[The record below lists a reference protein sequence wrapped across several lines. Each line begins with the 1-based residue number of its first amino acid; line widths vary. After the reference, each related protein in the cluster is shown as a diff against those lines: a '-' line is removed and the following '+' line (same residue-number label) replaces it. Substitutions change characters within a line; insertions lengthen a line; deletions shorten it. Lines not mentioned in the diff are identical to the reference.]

1 MFLGGTPRKWMMIRT
16 PLDRE
21 KMERLLQLVEA
32 GQVKVLIDSIWDVNE
47 GEDQVYKAYDRV
59 LSQRAKGK
67 VIVKLVEG

>member
-1 MFLGGTPRKWMMIRT
+1 MMIRT

-21 KMERLLQLVEA
+21 KLERLLQLVEA
-32 GQVKVLIDSIWDVNE
+32 GQIKVPIDSIWDVNE
-47 GEDQVYKAYDRV
+47 GKDQVYKAYDRV